1 MEADPTARTRALN
14 DRLRRT
20 HLGGTLMFTSG
31 INALSMNF
39 TRQALIALAEFDSF
53 DPDNYPHGEHDFG
66 TLTVQGE
73 RLIWKIDYYAD
84 ASLSLG
90 SDNPSEEA
98 HCYRILT
105 LMLAEEY

>member
-20 HLGGTLMFTSG
+20 HLGGSLMFTSG
-31 INALSMNF
+31 INALSMGF
-39 TRQALIALAEFDSF
+39 KRQALAALAEFDSF
-53 DPDNYPHGEHDFG
+53 GPDNDPHGEHDFG
-66 TLTVQGE
+66 TLTVQGK
-73 RLIWKIDYYAD
+73 RLNWKIDYYAD

-90 SDNPSEEA
+90 SENPSDEA
-98 HCYRILT
+98 QCYRVMT